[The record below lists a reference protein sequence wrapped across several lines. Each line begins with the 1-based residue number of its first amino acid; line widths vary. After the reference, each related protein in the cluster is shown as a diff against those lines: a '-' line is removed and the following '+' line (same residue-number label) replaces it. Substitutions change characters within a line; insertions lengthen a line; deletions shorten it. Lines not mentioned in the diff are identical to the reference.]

1 MLSTIWSVLKDA
13 YRRFYAD
20 DGFPNSGNIAY
31 CVMLAIFPFLIF
43 IFALAAFF
51 VDETLAQQA
60 VDMLLEI
67 APHEIVKPLVPNIKQ
82 LLTAQRSD
90 LLTISGLITIWT
102 SSRGVESLRT
112 GLNRAYRFYEDRPIW
127 LRVFQDM
134 MIVVCGAVLSLALA
148 LTMIFAPAIWAVVVS
163 YVPALG
169 EFTLK
174 FELLRYLAGF
184 VLLTVGLVGGHL
196 LLPSRRLPLAVLW
209 PGIVLT
215 MIAWLIIAA
224 GYSVYL
230 ARFAYFASLY
240 ASLGGLF
247 AALIFLYL
255 SAAIFQYGGEI
266 NRAVYARRNP
276 GRSISSDFGGALSD

>member
-1 MLSTIWSVLKDA
+1 MLSTIWDVLNDA
-13 YRRFYAD
+13 YQRFYAD

-43 IFALAAFF
+43 VFALAAFF
-51 VDETLAQQA
+51 VDEALAQKA
-60 VDMLLEI
+60 VDTLLDI
-67 APHEIVKPLVPNIKQ
+67 APHEIVKPLIPNIKE
-82 LLTAQRSD
+82 LLTGQRSD

-112 GLNRAYRFYEDRPIW
+112 GLNRAYRFYEDRPFW
-127 LRVFQDM
+127 LRVIQDM
-134 MIVVCGAVLSLALA
+134 AIVVCGAALSLGLA
-148 LTMIFAPAIWAVVVS
+148 LTMVFAPAIWTLLVA
-163 YVPALG
+163 YIPALG
-169 EFTLK
+169 DFTFK
-174 FELLRYLAGF
+174 FELVRYFAGF

-196 LLPSRRLPLAVLW
+196 LLPSRRLPLAALW

-215 MIAWLIIAA
+215 MITWLIIAA
-224 GYSVYL
+224 GYSLYL

-240 ASLGGLF
+240 AGLGGLF

-255 SAAIFQYGGEI
+255 SAAIFQFGGEI

-276 GRSISSDFGGALSD
+276 GRNINSDFGGTL

>member
-1 MLSTIWSVLKDA
+1 MLSTIWDVLNDA
-13 YRRFYAD
+13 YQRFYAD

-43 IFALAAFF
+43 VFALAAFF
-51 VDETLAQQA
+51 VDEALAQKA
-60 VDMLLEI
+60 VDTLLDI
-67 APHEIVKPLVPNIKQ
+67 APHEIVKPLIPNIKE
-82 LLTAQRSD
+82 LLTGQRSD

-112 GLNRAYRFYEDRPIW
+112 GLNRAYRFYEDRPFW
-127 LRVFQDM
+127 LRVIQDM
-134 MIVVCGAVLSLALA
+134 AIVVCGAALSLGLA
-148 LTMIFAPAIWAVVVS
+148 LTMVFAPAIWTLLVAHI
-163 YVPALG
+163 PALG
-169 EFTLK
+169 DFTFK
-174 FELLRYLAGF
+174 FELVRYFAGF

-196 LLPSRRLPLAVLW
+196 LLPSRRLPLAALW

-215 MIAWLIIAA
+215 MITWLIIAA
-224 GYSVYL
+224 GYSLYL

-240 ASLGGLF
+240 AGLGGLF

-255 SAAIFQYGGEI
+255 SAAIFQFGGEI

-276 GRSISSDFGGALSD
+276 GRNINSDFGGTL

>member
-1 MLSTIWSVLKDA
+1 MLSTIWDVLNDA
-13 YRRFYAD
+13 YQRFYAD

-43 IFALAAFF
+43 VFALAAFF
-51 VDETLAQQA
+51 VDEALAQKA
-60 VDMLLEI
+60 VDTLLDI
-67 APHEIVKPLVPNIKQ
+67 APHEIVKPLIPNIKE
-82 LLTAQRSD
+82 LLTGQRSD

-112 GLNRAYRFYEDRPIW
+112 GLNRAYRFYEDRPFW
-127 LRVFQDM
+127 LRVIQDM
-134 MIVVCGAVLSLALA
+134 AIVVCGAALSLGLA
-148 LTMIFAPAIWAVVVS
+148 LTMVFAPAIWTLLVA
-163 YVPALG
+163 YIPALG
-169 EFTLK
+169 DFTFK
-174 FELLRYLAGF
+174 FELVRYFAGF

-196 LLPSRRLPLAVLW
+196 LLPSRRLPLAALW

-215 MIAWLIIAA
+215 MITWLIIAA
-224 GYSVYL
+224 GYSLYL

-240 ASLGGLF
+240 AGLGGLF

-255 SAAIFQYGGEI
+255 SAAIFQFGGEI

-276 GRSISSDFGGALSD
+276 GRNISSDFGGTL